1 MLSKLCK
8 LSLIAMPNSP
18 FLQTLLHIFPVDKVF
33 LFLRI
38 QLWIYSCW
46 PSYIW
51 SEGLEGSLD
60 SSLVC
65 CSVGQCTKKAWI
77 MGKYGTYSILAPTF
91 FFFFLVIVV
100 FQFSPGNVQPF
111 SIETYLILQHAYEV
125 KSSSSH
131 YQQDLKWNL
140 NVQSIVPKLK
150 SKSVYWEVWPVLLPY

>member
-91 FFFFLVIVV
+91 FFFFWSLLSFNLVQAMYNH
-100 FQFSPGNVQPF
+100 FQLKHILFSNM
-111 SIETYLILQHAYEV
+111 LM
-125 KSSSSH
+125 
-131 YQQDLKWNL
+131 KWNPL
-140 NVQSIVPKLK
+140 VVTINKI
-150 SKSVYWEVWPVLLPY
+150 